1 MSTLTE
7 LMYGNINVFE
17 RPVDHN
23 NRYEKLSAELLE
35 LERALTE
42 GLPDEKKELFKKYL
56 SVTGRRQLIAD
67 EELFTNGFS
76 LGARIMCDVFSADEG

>member
-1 MSTLTE
+1 MSTITE

-17 RPVDHN
+17 RPVGHN
-23 NRYEKLSAELLE
+23 SRYEKLSAELLE

-42 GLPDEKKELFKKYL
+42 ELPEEKKELFKKYL
-56 SVTGRRQLIAD
+56 SVSDRRQLIAD

-76 LGARIMCDVFSADEG
+76 LGARIMCDVFSADEA